1 VGIEVALIRQGGAMV
16 PARQVDADAIKAF
29 KAGDVEIFETRRMRN
44 GSKFRRWWLL
54 VEFAFDIWRE
64 AMPAMQHDG
73 QDVRAELE
81 RFRKDLTVLAGYYRP
96 VWSVE
101 GELTLEPESIAWAN
115 MDEARF
121 EQLYSATIDV
131 VLTKILA
138 GGRWTE
144 EQLRQHVDR
153 LMDFDR

>member
-1 VGIEVALIRQGGAMV
+1 MV

>member
-29 KAGDVEIFETRRMRN
+29 KAGDVEIFEARRMRN

-64 AMPAMQHDG
+64 AMPAMQHEG

-101 GELTLEPESIAWAN
+101 GDLTLEPESIAWAS

-138 GGRWTE
+138 GGHWTE
-144 EQLRQHVDR
+144 DQLRQHIDR